1 MLCAWLEEHAISSDV
16 RMKIS
21 EAISKPTVPMV
32 SINEKMK
39 HCILSKGWDEVI
51 GKYSFADF
59 LHPIPFTTLWHAV
72 PDNLVIVINI
82 SEVQSKAIIPFPNSH
97 LPVLICLPDPSP
109 QNLTGYFTQLLV
121 MWAWDVMDC
130 FKLNYGVLWDFCEVV
145 VLPVKDHLL
154 KLKVVERMG
163 IWWCATLKLCGLP
176 LHTVGPY
183 SHKQKNFPDISGW
196 LEL

>member
-1 MLCAWLEEHAISSDV
+1 MLCTQLEEHAISSDV

-21 EAISKPTVPMV
+21 EAISKPTVPMI

-39 HCILSKGWDEVI
+39 HCILSKRWDEVV

-59 LHPIPFTTLWHAV
+59 LHPIPFTTLWHAA

-82 SEVQSKAIIPFPNSH
+82 SEVQSKAIFPFPNSH

-109 QNLTGYFTQLLV
+109 QNLAGYFTQLLV

-130 FKLNYGVLWDFCEVV
+130 FKINYGVLYCRYVWWVNSIW
-145 VLPVKDHLL
+145 LL
-154 KLKVVERMG
+154 ISNVYTSIMY
-163 IWWCATLKLCGLP
+163 IYT
-176 LHTVGPY
+176 
-183 SHKQKNFPDISGW
+183 HKQTKYM
-196 LEL
+196 EK